1 MLRARN
7 RFADSVRRLYGLRRR
22 FPQVALFACVAA
34 MAGIAGYGRAE
45 DEILKLV
52 PEQALGF
59 VVVNRPAA
67 ADAKLQQ
74 LGREMKLPIPSL
86 LAKLEGPGGI
96 RAGLDKKRPIALLVL
111 PPKDKGIPAA
121 IVLVPVSDY
130 AKFLEQF
137 KSDDTEAGVT
147 KIELWGSAS
156 LVRKVGSYA
165 AISGP
170 PVSREALQDVKLAD
184 EVPAGLAPWRTWL
197 AKEDA
202 AAVILA
208 PGIRSLSDKVQQGI
222 NAVKPVLAKGGDQMK
237 QAAAALDM
245 YVMFFQTAEKE
256 VASFGLGVERD
267 AQGVVRLTKRIRLV
281 AGGKWASFVADMQP
295 SKQDALAG
303 LPNEPFVVAAGGPLS
318 EAAMRKLM
326 DASFA
331 LIKSLRGMYG
341 LSEEQAQAIS
351 ELGREKFPGIRGVSF
366 VLGAGQGSETMF
378 ARMLGVMRVDNSETF
393 LADYE
398 KYLARYNRVVE
409 KIKSPMFQPM
419 QCEKT
424 EMGGARALKI
434 TMKVP
439 QMPNMPPESAKL
451 IEKMYGPGG
460 KIVDWIVPCNEDTV
474 VFSYMDQG
482 PLQKA
487 IAAIKQ
493 GKPGLAGNAE
503 VAKVAALLPPGATW
517 CLYFS
522 PSGMFDFLKRAMAM
536 ALPPGSPVKIPE
548 FGPTPP
554 IAMAVTTGPDEVEC
568 HTIVPAEVLKEI
580 GRLITTLEAP
590 PPAVD
595 RVEEVPER

>member
-22 FPQVALFACVAA
+22 FPQVALFACLAA

-59 VVVNRPAA
+59 VVVSRPAA

-222 NAVKPVLAKGGDQMK
+222 NAVKPVLAQGGDQMK

-281 AGGKWASFVADMQP
+281 AGGKWASFVADVKP

-303 LPNEPFVVAAGGPLS
+303 LPDEPFVVAAGGPLS

-409 KIKSPMFQPM
+409 KFKSPMFQPM

-424 EMGGARALKI
+424 EMGGALRTEDHHESAADAQYAARECQVDRENVRARWQDRGLDRAL
-434 TMKVP
+434 
-439 QMPNMPPESAKL
+439 QRGHRGL
-451 IEKMYGPGG
+451 QLHGP
-460 KIVDWIVPCNEDTV
+460 
-474 VFSYMDQG
+474 
-482 PLQKA
+482 
-487 IAAIKQ
+487 
-493 GKPGLAGNAE
+493 
-503 VAKVAALLPPGATW
+503 
-517 CLYFS
+517 
-522 PSGMFDFLKRAMAM
+522 RA
-536 ALPPGSPVKIPE
+536 
-548 FGPTPP
+548 
-554 IAMAVTTGPDEVEC
+554 
-568 HTIVPAEVLKEI
+568 PAEGDRGDQAGQARSGGQCRGCQGCRTAAARRDVVPLLQPQ
-580 GRLITTLEAP
+580 RDVRFSQARWPWPCL
-590 PPAVD
+590 PAA
-595 RVEEVPER
+595 R